1 MKKRILSL
9 VVLMCLMFSIVCVHA
24 SENLSGQSIPQ
35 HELTESLSQQKQTLT
50 PEIDL
55 KNAKVLSVRT
65 FTQKEVDKDGVEWTD
80 TCTEYNV
87 SVPVKKDVN
96 QDKASVPTLSE
107 IPDIKASV
115 QSWVGTDANRT
126 YVRYYGRI
134 YTDFEVSSQMD
145 MALLWWTGTYYLV
158 EAAQPTYY
166 ATGTAV
172 ATPIYVFRE
181 PTTGYW
187 KSRNA
192 FLCTAPQHT
201 DAKGTAYSA
210 DLYVE
215 TY

>member
-1 MKKRILSL
+1 MKKGILSL
-9 VVLMCLMFSIVCVHA
+9 VVLVCLMFSVVSAHA
-24 SENLSGQSIPQ
+24 SENLPGQSTPQ
-35 HELTESLSQQKQTLT
+35 NELTKSLNQQKQNLP

-65 FTQKEVDKDGVEWTD
+65 FTQKEVDKDGIEWTD
-80 TCTEYNV
+80 TCTEYTV
-87 SVPVKKDVN
+87 SVPVKKNVS
-96 QDKASVPTLSE
+96 QDKDSVSTLSE
-107 IPDIKASV
+107 LPDIKASV

-145 MALLWWTGTYYLV
+145 MALLWWAGTYYLV

-172 ATPIYVFRE
+172 ATPIYIFRD

-215 TY
+215 PY